1 MVVSGFVL
9 SQAWPLLPRV
19 GSGTQGRLSAALSPR
34 GVKPFPSGVRRVG
47 QALSISCNR
56 RRASSP
62 YRTWRDGASFVV
74 IFLINALDNPAGCNS
89 VKVGHRAFRATWD
102 DDGERFWPPSGG
114 LFSCPTTSA
123 SRDRLGVFHAQ
134 QAAPAVAHF
143 ADSAAIARRSRG
155 AIMSRR
161 Y

>member
-74 IFLINALDNPAGCNS
+74 IFLINALDNPAVAIASKSGIARFARRGTTTGRDFGRLR
-89 VKVGHRAFRATWD
+89 VAF
-102 DDGERFWPPSGG
+102 
-114 LFSCPTTSA
+114 
-123 SRDRLGVFHAQ
+123 FHAR
-134 QAAPAVAHF
+134 PPPRRGTG
-143 ADSAAIARRSRG
+143 SA
-155 AIMSRR
+155 
-161 Y
+161 YF